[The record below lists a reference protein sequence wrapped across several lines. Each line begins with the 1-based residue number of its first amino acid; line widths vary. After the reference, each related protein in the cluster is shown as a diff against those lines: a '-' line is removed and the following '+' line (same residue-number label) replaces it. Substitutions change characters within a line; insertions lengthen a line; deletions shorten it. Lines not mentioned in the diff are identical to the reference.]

1 MPDADGA
8 SHSASPFN
16 RVLPAE
22 SEAQAEVV
30 LRLSFARIQATWEK
44 VDGTYMVVEDRSS
57 LRLDDR
63 YLGTWRGGA
72 LHRSPMLAAADS
84 LRAARTILERV
95 LDRQDALPMVALFP
109 IVRTA
114 MEGASL
120 AIYLLGPLD
129 RDERLRRSYYVAR
142 EDARLHDSFGR
153 ALGTGSGQV
162 ATRAEAEI
170 FALIETRP
178 TLGDAEAFHFNRI
191 IYSDLVAGADA
202 AITADPAATR
212 NTALPL
218 LGWWQWLSGV
228 SHGKMWAF
236 VTGYERRDAIVDE
249 ANDSAH
255 VLQTAPLAS
264 VALSLQGAIETL
276 ELALR
281 LYGQR
286 SKAAWSQPEDATE
299 PPTQTWTELMTGTRD

>member
-1 MPDADGA
+1 MPDADVANDNG
-8 SHSASPFN
+8 SPFN

-30 LRLSFARIQATWEK
+30 LRLAFTRIEATWEK
-44 VDGTYMVVEDRSS
+44 LDSAYMAVEDRSS

-63 YLGTWRGGA
+63 YLGAWRGGA
-72 LHRSPMLAAADS
+72 LHRSAMLASADS

-109 IVRTA
+109 IIRTA
-114 MEGASL
+114 MECASL
-120 AIYLLGPLD
+120 AVYLLGPRE
-129 RDERLRRSYYVAR
+129 RDERLQRSYYVAR
-142 EDARLHDSFGR
+142 EDALRQDAFGR

-162 ATRAEAEI
+162 AARVEAEI
-170 FALIETRP
+170 FTLIKTRP
-178 TLGDAEAFHFNRI
+178 TLGDAKAFRFRAVK
-191 IYSDLVAGADA
+191 YSDLITGANA
-202 AITADPAATR
+202 ATANDPAATR
-212 NTALPL
+212 SNAMPL
-218 LGWWQWLSGV
+218 LAWWQWLSGV

-236 VTGYERRDAIVDE
+236 VTGYERHDAIVDE
-249 ANDSAH
+249 ANDSAE
-255 VLQTAPLAS
+255 VLQTASLAS

-286 SKAAWSQPEDATE
+286 SKSAWSQPEDANE
-299 PPTQTWTELMTGTRD
+299 PPTQAWIELMKARD